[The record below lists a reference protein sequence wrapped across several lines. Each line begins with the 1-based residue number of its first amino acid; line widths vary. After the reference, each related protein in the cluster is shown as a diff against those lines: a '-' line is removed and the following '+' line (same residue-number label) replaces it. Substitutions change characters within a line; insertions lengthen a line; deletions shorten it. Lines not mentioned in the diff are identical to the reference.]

1 LGDTTPQNVTVTAS
15 PDDASLTPGDACAHG
30 SELLLYMLKINYL
43 MLVNM
48 LCEYH
53 QYLAVP
59 FPVDNCSSL
68 MKNIK

>member
-1 LGDTTPQNVTVTAS
+1 
-15 PDDASLTPGDACAHG
+15 
-30 SELLLYMLKINYL
+30 MLKINYL
-43 MLVNM
+43 MLENM

-68 MKNIK
+68 MKNIKNEELGHVLLTRTWRDACKSRERLFK